1 MTQTSEFSYKK
12 IWLIAYPVLIS
23 LLMEHLINITDT
35 AFLGHVGEIE
45 LGASALAGVFYMA
58 IYMLGFGFSIG
69 VQIVIARRNG
79 EKSYSEIG
87 GIFMQ
92 GALFLLFLATVM
104 FFLSDYFVETVFRH
118 LVSSDRVY
126 EAAASYLEWRRYG
139 FFFSFLAILFRAFY
153 IGITDT
159 RTLTLNAVVMVLSNV
174 VFNYILIFG
183 NFGFPR
189 LGIAGAAIGSS
200 LAELVSL
207 LFYAI
212 YTWVKADR
220 KKYGLFKRFS
230 FNLPEFKKIW
240 NISSW
245 TMLQSILFPS
255 QWFLFFIAIEHL
267 GERPLAIAN
276 IMRSIN
282 TCFFMVIFSFADTI
296 SSVVSNLIGEGKGKD
311 EVWRACRK
319 AINLAYMVGI
329 PLLLLTAIFPVGVLK
344 IYTNNIDIINAALPT
359 TYVMLACYFLSAPGL
374 ILFNAV
380 SGTGN
385 TDKSMKIMAA
395 TMLVYIIYVVAF
407 VMVLKVDITVAWMS
421 EYVYGGMLLLLS
433 YLYLKRKKWEKQI

>member
-1 MTQTSEFSYKK
+1 MNFSYKQ

-35 AFLGHVGEIE
+35 AFLGHVGEVE

-69 VQIVIARRNG
+69 VQILIARRNG
-79 EKSYSEIG
+79 EGNHKEIG
-87 GIFMQ
+87 SLFTQ
-92 GALFLLFLATVM
+92 GAYFLLVLAAVM
-104 FFLSDYFVETVFRH
+104 FFACELFVSSVLKH
-118 LVSSDRVY
+118 WVSSDQVY
-126 EAAASYLEWRRYG
+126 EAMVSYLEWRRYG

-153 IGITDT
+153 IGITET
-159 RTLTLNAVVMVLSNV
+159 RTLTLNSVVMVLSNI

-183 NFGFPR
+183 KFGFPV

-212 YTWVKADR
+212 YTWVKIDR
-220 KKYGLFKRFS
+220 DKYGLFRNFKFS
-230 FNLPEFKKIW
+230 FSEFKRIW

-245 TMLQSILFPS
+245 TMLQSVLFPS

-276 IMRSIN
+276 VMRSIN
-282 TCFFMVIFSFADTI
+282 TCFFMVIFAFADTI
-296 SSVVSNLIGEGKGKD
+296 SSVVSNLLGNGKGKA
-311 EVWRACRK
+311 EVWGACKK
-319 AINLAYMVGI
+319 AIKLAYWIGI
-329 PLLLLTAIFPVGVLK
+329 PFLLLAALFPAVLLQ
-344 IYTNNIDIINAALPT
+344 IYTNNEELIREALPT
-359 TYVMLACYFLSAPGL
+359 TYIMLLGYFLSAPGL
-374 ILFNAV
+374 VLFNAV

-385 TDKSMKIMAA
+385 TNKSMKIMAI
-395 TMLVYIIYVVAF
+395 TMSVYILYVVVL
-407 VMVLKVDITVAWMS
+407 VMYLKVNVTVAWTS

-433 YLYLKRKKWEKQI
+433 FLYLKRRNWSARS

>member
-1 MTQTSEFSYKK
+1 MNFSYKQ
-12 IWLIAYPVLIS
+12 IWLIAYPILIS

-69 VQIVIARRNG
+69 IQILIARRNG
-79 EKSYSEIG
+79 EQRFSDIG
-87 GIFMQ
+87 TIFTQ
-92 GALFLLFLATVM
+92 GVFFLLALATIM
-104 FFLSDYFVETVFRH
+104 FFVSGYFVESVFKL
-118 LVSSDRVY
+118 LVSSESVY
-126 EAAASYLEWRRYG
+126 EAATSYLEWRRYG

-153 IGITDT
+153 IGITET
-159 RTLTLNAVVMVLSNV
+159 RTLTFNSILMVLSNV

-183 NFGFPR
+183 HFGFPA

-207 LFYAI
+207 LFYVI
-212 YTWVKADR
+212 YTWYKVDK
-220 KKYGLFKRFS
+220 KKYGLFRK
-230 FNLPEFKKIW
+230 FNFNFTEFKQIW
-240 NISSW
+240 SISCW

-282 TCFFMVIFSFADTI
+282 TCFFMVIFAFADTT
-296 SSVVSNLIGEGKGKD
+296 SSIVSNLLGSGKNKNEIWLACKRAIRLTYCIG
-311 EVWRACRK
+311 
-319 AINLAYMVGI
+319 L
-329 PLLLLTAIFPVGVLK
+329 PFLLISALYPSILLQ
-344 IYTNNIDIINAALPT
+344 IYTNNDELIQAAIPT
-359 TYVMLACYFLSAPGL
+359 TYIMLAGYFLSAPGL
-374 ILFNAV
+374 VLFNAV

-385 TDKSMKIMAA
+385 TAQSMRIMAV
-395 TMLVYIIYVVAF
+395 TISIYVLYVVF
-407 VMVLKVDITVAWMS
+407 MVLYKKVDISIAWTS
-421 EYVYGGMLLLLS
+421 EYIYGGMLLLLS
-433 YLYLKRKKWEKQI
+433 YLYLNKQDWKKPI

>member
-1 MTQTSEFSYKK
+1 MNFSYKQ

-35 AFLGHVGEIE
+35 AFLGHVGEVE

-69 VQIVIARRNG
+69 VQILIARRNG
-79 EKSYSEIG
+79 EGNHKEIG
-87 GIFMQ
+87 SLFTQ
-92 GALFLLFLATVM
+92 GAYFLLVLAAVM
-104 FFLSDYFVETVFRH
+104 FFACELFVSSVLKH
-118 LVSSDRVY
+118 WVSSDQVY
-126 EAAASYLEWRRYG
+126 EAMVSYLEWRRYG

-153 IGITDT
+153 IGITET
-159 RTLTLNAVVMVLSNV
+159 RTLTLNSVVMVLSNI

-183 NFGFPR
+183 KFGFPV

-212 YTWVKADR
+212 YTWVKIDR
-220 KKYGLFKRFS
+220 DKYGLFRNFKFS
-230 FNLPEFKKIW
+230 FSEFKRIW

-245 TMLQSILFPS
+245 TMLQSVLFPS

-276 IMRSIN
+276 VMRSIN
-282 TCFFMVIFSFADTI
+282 TCFFMVIFAFADTI
-296 SSVVSNLIGEGKGKD
+296 SSVVSNLLGNGKGKA
-311 EVWRACRK
+311 EVWGACKK
-319 AINLAYMVGI
+319 AIKLAYWIGI
-329 PLLLLTAIFPVGVLK
+329 PFLLLAALFPTVLLQ
-344 IYTNNIDIINAALPT
+344 IYTNNEELIREALPT
-359 TYVMLACYFLSAPGL
+359 TYIMLLGYFLSAPGL
-374 ILFNAV
+374 VLFNAV

-385 TDKSMKIMAA
+385 TNKSMKIMAI
-395 TMLVYIIYVVAF
+395 TMSVYILYVVVL
-407 VMVLKVDITVAWMS
+407 VMYLKVNVTVAWTS

-433 YLYLKRKKWEKQI
+433 FLYLKRRNWSARS